1 MVIKLKANK
10 PNKFKSWIISVKP
23 EKLYAQRFQGKP
35 VKILALIKSEK
46 ARPADKINKELKLLF
61 KTGPIKSNK
70 IEKNKLR
77 NKGIKIKPI
86 GIKNLNVSSKVNEL
100 TIQCIPLK

>member
-46 ARPADKINKELKLLF
+46 ARPADKIK
-61 KTGPIKSNK
+61 
-70 IEKNKLR
+70 KN
-77 NKGIKIKPI
+77 
-86 GIKNLNVSSKVNEL
+86 
-100 TIQCIPLK
+100 